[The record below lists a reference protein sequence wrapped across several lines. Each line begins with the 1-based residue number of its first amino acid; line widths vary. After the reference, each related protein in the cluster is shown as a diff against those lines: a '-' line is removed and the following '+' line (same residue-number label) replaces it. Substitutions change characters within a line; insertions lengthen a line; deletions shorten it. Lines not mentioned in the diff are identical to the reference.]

1 LMVAPGA
8 CLCLTSDDCRWGRAT
23 QIGEGAVCRR
33 TTQIGEGAVCRGIG
47 GGKGEGD
54 AVFFQQGAADWVVDA
69 EGAGPRRTREAS
81 GGRRGM
87 KARGGTAGGE
97 AIKFPGG
104 RRRGVGRWGPNDDNN
119 SFFLAV
125 GYVRHDDKLP
135 YNTLQYLCAI
145 SWFRQGFTHS
155 PSDHSFLWCKL

>member
-1 LMVAPGA
+1 MVAPGA

-54 AVFFQQGAADWVVDA
+54 AVFFQQGAADWAVDA

-125 GYVRHDDKLP
+125 G
-135 YNTLQYLCAI
+135 
-145 SWFRQGFTHS
+145 
-155 PSDHSFLWCKL
+155 